1 MKKKSKQ
8 INNNE
13 KWAPNL
19 KKNKINKTH
28 FIFDKL
34 AWFLEVIIFGSVRF
48 LPLKNN
54 QTVLKKKDPNR
65 TGTGPNRWVPV
76 RFGSGFWGPKP
87 EKPMV
92 LRCFASSVYWSSPC
106 DCLPKIGSWDMV
118 NSILS
123 ERSGTIKSSKLEV
136 TFLWGL

>member
-34 AWFLEVIIFGSVRF
+34 AWFLKVIIFGSVRF

-54 QTVLKKKDPNR
+54 QTV
-65 TGTGPNRWVPV
+65 
-76 RFGSGFWGPKP
+76 F
-87 EKPMV
+87 
-92 LRCFASSVYWSSPC
+92 
-106 DCLPKIGSWDMV
+106 
-118 NSILS
+118 
-123 ERSGTIKSSKLEV
+123 
-136 TFLWGL
+136 